1 MDRMIINY
9 NYITSNDFVWLQ
21 GQTIAIF
28 FAHAASVGVK
38 AHVVPAVWPPSW
50 LGCSLTIE
58 EMMMTDAFIASSTN
72 TIVVSNRDVHNTGVT
87 LRYECNVAS
96 DAVSLA

>member
-1 MDRMIINY
+1 MI
-9 NYITSNDFVWLQ
+9 SSGWVA
-21 GQTIAIF
+21 QTKAIF

-72 TIVVSNRDVHNTGVT
+72 TIVVSNREIHNIGGT
-87 LRYECNVAS
+87 LRYECNVVS